1 MVQPVSGVGGT
12 APKSRDDFTTLFVL
26 EALVAQGL
34 LQPQQAQEVLARE
47 GAARA
52 RVLKAHQGATG
63 GSKEAARY
71 DVSPVEIVAAF
82 QVPLSNGRGVLDED
96 RVTEA
101 AARAAGM
108 TYRKIDPLKLDMAL
122 ATRTVSRPY
131 AQKHVLLPLERTPQG
146 RLLVAV
152 ANPFDR
158 ELFESFHR
166 LTGLPVEPVL
176 SAKADILKS
185 ISDIYGFKKTLAR
198 AADDFSAAAGAQVA
212 NFEQLVSLSG
222 TQELEASDRP
232 VVQAVDYLLRYAFD
246 NRASDIHIEPKRTTS
261 VVRLRIDGVLH
272 PVHTLPAPVHPPIVS
287 RVKMLARIDISER
300 RKPQD
305 GRIKTERD
313 GREVELRVSTLPT
326 AFGEKVVIRIFDPET
341 LVQDIAQLGFEPD
354 EKSAFESWID
364 QPHGLILVTGP
375 TGSGKTTTLYSA
387 LKALAGPD
395 VNVTTI
401 EDPIEM
407 VWDAFNQVQVQPK
420 VGLDFAGALRHI
432 LRQDPDVIMV
442 GEIRD
447 KETAEIAIQA
457 SLTGHLV
464 LSTVHTNDAAGAV
477 TRLVD
482 MGVEPFLVASSLTGI
497 LAQRLVRRVCPD
509 CRVPFEPTDAE
520 LKELGHSVASFKQRY
535 GVDRIY
541 KASGCPSCNRNG
553 YRGRTGI
560 YEFLPVDDDVRQ
572 LVLKNVDASTIKR
585 SATSKGMTTLLDD
598 GARKIALGETTIA
611 EVLSIT
617 QEDM

>member
-1 MVQPVSGVGGT
+1 MAQAVSGPGN
-12 APKSRDDFTTLFVL
+12 PPPRSRDDFTTLFVL
-26 EALVAQGL
+26 EALVGQGL
-34 LQPQQAQEVLARE
+34 LTPQQAQEVLAKE

-52 RVLKAHQGATG
+52 RVLKAQTAAIG
-63 GSKEAARY
+63 KEAARY
-71 DVSPVEIVAAF
+71 DVSPVEVVAAF
-82 QVPLSNGRGVLDED
+82 QVPLANGRGVLDED

-101 AARAAGM
+101 AARAAGIA
-108 TYRKIDPLKLDMAL
+108 YRKIDPLKLDMTL

-131 AQKHVLLPLERTPQG
+131 AQKHVLLPLERTVQG

-176 SAKADILKS
+176 SAKGDILKS
-185 ISDIYGFKKTLAR
+185 ISDIYGFGRTLAR
-198 AADDFSAAAGAQVA
+198 AADDFSVAVGGGQVA

-246 NRASDIHIEPKRTTS
+246 NRASDIHIEPKRSTS
-261 VVRLRIDGVLH
+261 MVRLRIDGVLH
-272 PVHTLPAPVHPPIVS
+272 PVYSLPAQVHPPIVS
-287 RVKMLARIDISER
+287 RVKMLSRIDISEK

-341 LVQDIAQLGFEPD
+341 LVQDIAQLGFDPE
-354 EKSAFESWID
+354 EKNSFESWID

-420 VGLDFAGALRHI
+420 LGLDFATALRHI

-447 KETAEIAIQA
+447 AETAENAIQSA
-457 SLTGHLV
+457 LTGHLV
-464 LSTVHTNDAAGAV
+464 LSTLHTNDALGAV
-477 TRLVD
+477 ARMRDL
-482 MGVEPFLVASSLTGI
+482 GVPSFLLAQSLLGVM
-497 LAQRLVRRVCPD
+497 AQRLLRRVCSHCAEEATLTPD
-509 CRVPFEPTDAE
+509 ELLALQAPLPLLPGGVRLLKGAGCVRCRGT
-520 LKELGHSVASFKQRY
+520 
-535 GVDRIY
+535 
-541 KASGCPSCNRNG
+541 G
-553 YRGRTGI
+553 YVGRTGVFEI
-560 YEFLPVDDDVRQ
+560 VTTGGELREQISREAPYEKLVEVARRGGMRTLREAAVRKLAQ
-572 LVLKNVDASTIKR
+572 GLTAFDEVVRMT
-585 SATSKGMTTLLDD
+585 SA
-598 GARKIALGETTIA
+598 
-611 EVLSIT
+611 
-617 QEDM
+617 

>member
-1 MVQPVSGVGGT
+1 V
-12 APKSRDDFTTLFVL
+12 DFTTLFVL
-26 EALVAQGL
+26 EALVGQGL
-34 LQPQQAQEVLARE
+34 LTPQQAQEVLAKE
-47 GAARA
+47 PAARA
-52 RVLKAHQGATG
+52 RVLKAQTAASG
-63 GSKEAARY
+63 KDAARY
-71 DVSPVEIVAAF
+71 DVSPVEVVAAF
-82 QVPLSNGRGVLDED
+82 QVPLANGRGVLDED

-101 AARAAGM
+101 AARASGL
-108 TYRKIDPLKLDMAL
+108 TYRKIDPLKLDMGL

-146 RLLVAV
+146 RLVVAV

-176 SAKADILKS
+176 SSKADILKS

-198 AADDFSAAAGAQVA
+198 AADDFSAASGGAQVS

-246 NRASDIHIEPKRTTS
+246 NRASDIHIEPKRATS

-272 PVHTLPAPVHPPIVS
+272 PVYSLPAQVHPPIVS
-287 RVKMLARIDISER
+287 RVKMLSRIDISEK

-354 EKSAFESWID
+354 EKANFESWID

-447 KETAEIAIQA
+447 AETAENAIQSA
-457 SLTGHLV
+457 LTGHLV
-464 LSTVHTNDAAGAV
+464 LSTLHTNDALGAV
-477 TRLVD
+477 ARMRDL
-482 MGVEPFLVASSLTGI
+482 GVPSFLLAQSLLGVM
-497 LAQRLVRRVCPD
+497 AQRLLRRVCSHCAEETSLTPD
-509 CRVPFEPTDAE
+509 ELLALQAPLPLLPGGVRLLKGAGCVRCRGTGF
-520 LKELGHSVASFKQRY
+520 
-535 GVDRIY
+535 I
-541 KASGCPSCNRNG
+541 
-553 YRGRTGI
+553 GRTGVFEI
-560 YEFLPVDDDVRQ
+560 VTTGRELREHISREAPYEKLVEVARLGGMRTLREAAVRKLAQ
-572 LVLKNVDASTIKR
+572 GLTAFDEVVRMT
-585 SATSKGMTTLLDD
+585 SA
-598 GARKIALGETTIA
+598 
-611 EVLSIT
+611 
-617 QEDM
+617 

>member
-1 MVQPVSGVGGT
+1 MSGAG
-12 APKSRDDFTTLFVL
+12 APPTPSKSRDDFTTLFVL
-26 EALVAQGL
+26 EALVAQKL
-34 LQPQQAQEVLARE
+34 LTPQQAQEILARE
-47 GAARA
+47 PAARA
-52 RVLKAHQGATG
+52 RVLKAQGATG
-63 GSKEAARY
+63 GKEAARY
-71 DVSPVEIVAAF
+71 DVSPVEVVAAF
-82 QVPLSNGRGVLDED
+82 QVPLANGRGALDED

-101 AARAAGM
+101 AARAAGIP
-108 TYRKIDPLKLDMAL
+108 YLKIDPLKLDMAL

-131 AQKHVLLPLERTPQG
+131 AQKHVLLPLERTEQG
-146 RLLVAV
+146 RLRVAV

-158 ELFESFHR
+158 ELFENFHR

-176 SAKADILKS
+176 SAKSDILKS
-185 ISDIYGFKKTLAR
+185 IAHIYGFNKTLAR
-198 AADDFSAAAGAQVA
+198 AADDFGGAGAPVS

-246 NRASDIHIEPKRTTS
+246 NRASDIHLEPKRGTS
-261 VVRLRIDGVLH
+261 LVRLRIDGVLH
-272 PVHTLPAPVHPPIVS
+272 PVYSLPAQVHAPIVS
-287 RVKMLARIDISER
+287 RVKMLARIDISEK

-305 GRIKTERD
+305 GRIKTERE

-341 LVQDIAQLGFEPD
+341 LVQDIAQLGFEAD
-354 EKSAFESWID
+354 EKAAFESWID
-364 QPHGLILVTGP
+364 RPHGLILVTGP

-447 KETAEIAIQA
+447 AETAENAIQA
-457 SLTGHLV
+457 ALTGHLV
-464 LSTVHTNDAAGAV
+464 LSTLHTNDALGAV
-477 TRLVD
+477 ARMRDL
-482 MGVEPFLVASSLTGI
+482 GVPSFLLAQSLLGVM
-497 LAQRLVRRVCPD
+497 AQRLLRRVCSHCAEETTLTPD
-509 CRVPFEPTDAE
+509 ELLALQAPLPLLPGGVRLLKGAGCVRCRGTGFV
-520 LKELGHSVASFKQRY
+520 
-535 GVDRIY
+535 
-541 KASGCPSCNRNG
+541 
-553 YRGRTGI
+553 GRTGVFEI
-560 YEFLPVDDDVRQ
+560 VTCGGELRD
-572 LVLKNVDASTIKR
+572 LVSREAPYDALVDAARR
-585 SATSKGMTTLLDD
+585 SGMRTLREAAVRKLAQGLTAFDEVVRMTS
-598 GARKIALGETTIA
+598 A
-611 EVLSIT
+611 
-617 QEDM
+617 

>member
-1 MVQPVSGVGGT
+1 MTPVNPATRGRG
-12 APKSRDDFTTLFVL
+12 DFTTAFVL
-26 EALVAQGL
+26 EALVGQRL
-34 LQPQQAQEVLARE
+34 LTVQQAQEVLARE
-47 GAARA
+47 SAARA
-52 RVLKAHQGATG
+52 RVLKAKG
-63 GSKEAARY
+63 GGKEAARY

-82 QVPLSNGRGVLDED
+82 QVPLADGRGVLDED

-108 TYRKIDPLKLDMAL
+108 AYRKIDALKLDMAL
-122 ATRTVSRPY
+122 ASRTVSKPF
-131 AQKHVLLPLERTPQG
+131 AQKHVLLPLERAANG
-146 RLLVAV
+146 RLVVAV

-158 ELFESFHR
+158 ELFENLQR
-166 LTGLPVEPVL
+166 LTGQPVEPVL
-176 SAKADILKS
+176 AAKADILKS
-185 ISDIYGFKKTLAR
+185 IAEIYGFKTTLAR
-198 AADDFSAAAGAQVA
+198 AADDFAGSPQLT

-222 TQELEASDRP
+222 TQELEASDKP

-246 NRASDIHIEPKRTTS
+246 NRASDIHIEPKRGTS

-272 PVHTLPAPVHPPIVS
+272 PVHTLPGGVHPPIVS
-287 RVKMLARIDISER
+287 RVKMLSRMDISEK

-305 GRIKTERD
+305 GRIKTERE

-354 EKSAFESWID
+354 EKGAFESWID

-387 LKALAGPD
+387 LKAVAGPD

-407 VWDAFNQVQVQPK
+407 VWDGFNQVQVQPK

-447 KETAEIAIQA
+447 PETAENAIQA
-457 SLTGHLV
+457 ALTGHLV
-464 LSTVHTNDAAGAV
+464 LSTLHTNDAIGAV
-477 TRLVD
+477 ARMKDL
-482 MGVEPFLVASSLTGI
+482 GVPPFLLSQSLVG
-497 LAQRLVRRVCPD
+497 LMAQRLLRRVCPH
-509 CRVPFEPTDAE
+509 CAEPTTLTPDE
-520 LKELGHSVASFKQRY
+520 LTALAAPLPLLPG
-535 GVDRIY
+535 GVRLL
-541 KASGCPSCNRNG
+541 KGAGCVRCRGTG
-553 YRGRTGI
+553 YHGRTGAFEI
-560 YEFLPVDDDVRQ
+560 VSGNGELRE
-572 LVLKNVDASTIKR
+572 LVSRGASHHE
-585 SATSKGMTTLLDD
+585 LLDS
-598 GARKIALGETTIA
+598 ARRAGMRTLREAAVRKLAQGLTSFD
-611 EVLSIT
+611 EVVRMTSAS
-617 QEDM
+617 